1 MNRMTTGNDAPR
13 LYPAGDLDQ
22 AIPPGDTLRELL
34 DERNMT
40 QRDLATRLDMSP
52 KHVNQLIQGLV
63 PLSSDMAHRLELV
76 TGTPARLWNRLEAE
90 YRTALIRLRPGLHT
104 SEYMEWLQNQPVR
117 ELIKRGVLPD
127 GKVDDHSR
135 IEQLLAFFAVANL
148 EAWKE
153 LYGAPAVAFR
163 KSTTLSSK
171 AHALPAWLRMGELQ
185 AEEVVCDAYDARGL
199 RRSLT
204 ELRALTLRDPAVF
217 KDQIQEICA
226 RCGVAVVFV
235 DEIQGCRA
243 SGATLHRGAKKIIIL
258 SSRYKTDDHFW
269 FTLFHEI
276 GHVLNHQEE
285 KVRIDVEGAQEKD
298 AKELEADAFASE
310 LLIPRDYV
318 DELRTLKS
326 KVDVVRF
333 ADKIGIAPGI
343 VVARLQRDPQF
354 PSWDWKD
361 GNGLKRKIE
370 FSKGT

>member
-1 MNRMTTGNDAPR
+1 MTTGNDAPR